1 MSCSLQ
7 QHSCSKAR
15 GSRKDSREWGGTT
28 IENAPLN
35 IVWSLEE
42 KPRPKAVGFAW
53 IKMLVV
59 I

>member
-1 MSCSLQ
+1 MQPAALL

-15 GSRKDSREWGGTT
+15 GSRKDSREWGCTT

-42 KPRPKAVGFAW
+42 SHVPKQLGSHG
-53 IKMLVV
+53 
-59 I
+59 